1 MSNIQNKP
9 KLTAKQLVAK
19 MKVEKGISF
28 SKYSE
33 KHAEKY
39 LFDINNYLRTASY
52 RKNYQKYLNGQNK
65 GKYIGLDFVY
75 LQELSEIDSLLRMEL
90 SSICFDLE
98 HDLKIHLLQDVE
110 KNSKDDGYKI
120 VDNFL
125 KANPFI
131 VGKLEASTTSPFT
144 ANLLKKYFTVTQI
157 FNNQKK
163 RNEYKITA
171 FNDCPVW
178 VLLEFLTFGDF
189 IKFYEFYYKVM
200 KIKMPISIPILKMLK
215 NLRNACAHNNCLI
228 ADLQTNL
235 TFIPAELGIFV
246 SNIKTISKKQRQK
259 KLSCL
264 AMLEFVST
272 IYALK
277 TIATKTVISKH
288 RKALRSLFTKRMLKH
303 KDYFSGNDLIKS
315 SYNFAY
321 KVFSVL

>member
-1 MSNIQNKP
+1 
-9 KLTAKQLVAK
+9 
-19 MKVEKGISF
+19 
-28 SKYSE
+28 
-33 KHAEKY
+33 
-39 LFDINNYLRTASY
+39 
-52 RKNYQKYLNGQNK
+52 
-65 GKYIGLDFVY
+65 
-75 LQELSEIDSLLRMEL
+75 
-90 SSICFDLE
+90 
-98 HDLKIHLLQDVE
+98 
-110 KNSKDDGYKI
+110 
-120 VDNFL
+120 
-125 KANPFI
+125 
-131 VGKLEASTTSPFT
+131 
-144 ANLLKKYFTVTQI
+144 
-157 FNNQKK
+157 
-163 RNEYKITA
+163 
-171 FNDCPVW
+171 
-178 VLLEFLTFGDF
+178 
-189 IKFYEFYYKVM
+189 M

-315 SYNFAY
+315 SYDFAY
-321 KVFSVL
+321 KVFSAL

>member
-1 MSNIQNKP
+1 MSNIKNKP
-9 KLTAKQLVAK
+9 KLTAKQLVTK
-19 MKVEKGISF
+19 MKIEKGITF
-28 SKYSE
+28 SKLSE
-33 KHAEKY
+33 KRAEKY

-65 GKYIGLDFVY
+65 GKYIALDFGY
-75 LQELSEIDSLLRMEL
+75 LQELSEIDGLLRMEL

-98 HDLKIHLLQDVE
+98 HDLKIRLLQDVE
-110 KNSKDDGYKI
+110 NNSNDDGYRI

-125 KANPFI
+125 KANPYI
-131 VGKLEASTTSPFT
+131 VGKLEAASTSPFT
-144 ANLLKKYFTVTQI
+144 ANLLNKYFTVSQV
-157 FNNQKK
+157 FNNQKN

-178 VLLEFLTFGDF
+178 VFLEFLTFGDF

-200 KIKMPISIPILKMLK
+200 KIKMPIGISILKMLK

-228 ADLQTNL
+228 ADLQISS
-235 TFIPAELGIFV
+235 TFIPTELGIFV

-277 TIATKTVISKH
+277 TIANKTIVAKH
-288 RKALRSLFTKRMLKH
+288 RKVLKNLFTKRMIKH
-303 KDYFSGNDLIKS
+303 RDYFTSNDIIKS
-315 SYNFAY
+315 SYDFAF